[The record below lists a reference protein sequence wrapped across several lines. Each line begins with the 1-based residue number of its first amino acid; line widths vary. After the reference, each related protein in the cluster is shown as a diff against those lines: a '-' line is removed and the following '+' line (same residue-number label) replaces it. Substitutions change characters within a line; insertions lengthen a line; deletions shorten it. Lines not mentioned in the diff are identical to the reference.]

1 MSAASH
7 PHKLQGS
14 RRSGRSALT
23 LAVVVVAVGFAG
35 ALAAIAIASGT
46 SPSVGS
52 ASNPT
57 LGAQVL
63 VDSRGHTLY
72 ELSPETAAR
81 LLCKGQCLSFWP
93 PLTAR
98 SSKAKLHAAAGVHG
112 RLGTLHRRGGTVQI
126 TLNGHPLYRYSGD
139 HAAGQANG
147 EGIKSFGGTWHT
159 VVAGSSTAPPST
171 STPVAP
177 PAPAPPAYPTTPTET
192 TPIATSTT
200 PTTTT
205 PPTTTTTP
213 PYKSPYEY

>member
-7 PHKLQGS
+7 PHEPHGN
-14 RRSGRSALT
+14 RRGGRSALT
-23 LAVVVVAVGFAG
+23 LAVVVVAVAFIG

-72 ELSPETAAR
+72 ELTPETAAH

-147 EGIKSFGGTWHT
+147 QGIKSFGGTWHT
-159 VVAGSSTAPPST
+159 VVLGASTQAPTST
-171 STPVAP
+171 STPAP
-177 PAPAPPAYPTTPTET
+177 PTPPVYPTTSTET
-192 TPIATSTT
+192 TPTATSTT
-200 PTTTT
+200 PTATT